1 MIQKTAAA
9 FPSQSLSAE
18 GEDSEGFSYKDIN
31 EMWHST
37 LGSQG
42 KIGTKQE
49 WYKGGADYWKKVEA
63 NEKGVL
69 GGYPEIGPP
78 DI

>member
-1 MIQKTAAA
+1 MWHK
-9 FPSQSLSAE
+9 SL
-18 GEDSEGFSYKDIN
+18 GSEGK
-31 EMWHST
+31 
-37 LGSQG
+37 LGSS
-42 KIGTKQE
+42 KE

-78 DI
+78 DIETSRELLLSLLIQGNIHPGRAIGKLKSRV